1 MTRKTKT
8 KSRGGL
14 VLALVLV
21 VLLAAGAAGAWW
33 FFDNYAIYRGQVV
46 PKNVTELDLRGEE
59 ISAEELAQAEET
71 FADAHI
77 LRDVVIAG
85 KTYSSDETDIS
96 VGDFTAAEIPL
107 FREFDGLKSVD
118 ATGCADLAAIL
129 ALREAM
135 PGLSVTWTVP
145 LGERALDG
153 DTAEIVEKDISADAL
168 AAALRRLPFAESVT
182 LTESTLTPAEQI
194 ALKEEFPGVSFG
206 WDVLLAG
213 KRFPLGTELLDFE
226 DTPLTEAQLAEIGEY
241 LPLLETAAE
250 LRLGDSGLPEEAVRA
265 FADAHPE
272 LHMAWNT
279 ALFGVAFSTT

>member
-145 LGERALDG
+145 LGELK
-153 DTAEIVEKDISADAL
+153 TLPAEVNEKDAFYLCFDYMGYAFEGNLYPLHDGWWMHWPQPCGGCPS
-168 AAALRRLPFAESVT
+168 RRA
-182 LTESTLTPAEQI
+182 
-194 ALKEEFPGVSFG
+194 
-206 WDVLLAG
+206 
-213 KRFPLGTELLDFE
+213 
-226 DTPLTEAQLAEIGEY
+226 
-241 LPLLETAAE
+241 
-250 LRLGDSGLPEEAVRA
+250 
-265 FADAHPE
+265 
-272 LHMAWNT
+272 
-279 ALFGVAFSTT
+279 